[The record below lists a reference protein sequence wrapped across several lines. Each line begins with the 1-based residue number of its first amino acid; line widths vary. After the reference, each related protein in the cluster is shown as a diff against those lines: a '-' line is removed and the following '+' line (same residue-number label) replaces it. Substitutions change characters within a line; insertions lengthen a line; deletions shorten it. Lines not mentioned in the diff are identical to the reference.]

1 MAVVALQFQR
11 KERRRMVDCVAFLVE
26 KVHTEVVFDREG
38 PLSPLV
44 LRRFHVYRPVDEV
57 VVPEGI
63 DPDWG
68 LADMVSEVCAEQR
81 EMIGVVLKKDKGVWK
96 EQTSARIE
104 LWPQHPDVPERRY
117 DPSPEG
123 KAAIAEY
130 VRGRPQNRLRRNVFE
145 GEYQAVES
153 RVISLGLPPE
163 RCTYFQPP
171 APASAG
177 RTAQERR
184 EILVVQDE
192 DGELSVSLC
201 GFAKIPEEGKWFEV
215 FVPLSECFEEG
226 LGATD
231 ADILQHLSSVAA
243 RHAATRV
250 WWITKD
256 AQGWRQGLLAD
267 AVPRAPLVDMTP
279 KPAVLGVSMLALED
293 YLSWRSKSYATEIRL
308 LDASDDATVLRTFK
322 KGREAEEPVL
332 LTD

>member
-1 MAVVALQFQR
+1 
-11 KERRRMVDCVAFLVE
+11 MVDCVVFLVE
-26 KVHTEVVFDREG
+26 TVRADVVFEREG

-44 LRRFHVYRPVDEV
+44 LRRFHVYRPVAEV
-57 VVPEGI
+57 VVPDKI

-68 LADMVSEVCAEQR
+68 LADMVSDVCAEQR
-81 EMIGVVLKKDKGVWK
+81 EIVGVVLKKEKGVWK

-104 LWPQHPDVPERRY
+104 LWGHGPDVPERKY

-123 KAAIAEY
+123 KAAVEDY
-130 VRGRPQNRLRRNVFE
+130 VRGRQQNRLRRNVFE
-145 GEYQAVES
+145 GEYQATET

-201 GFAKIPEEGKWFEV
+201 GFARIPEEGKWFEV
-215 FVPLSECFEEG
+215 FVPLDESTEEG

-231 ADILQHLSSVAA
+231 ADILQRLSSTAA

-250 WWITKD
+250 WWVTKD
-256 AQGWRQGLLAD
+256 AQGWRQGMVAD
-267 AVPRAPLVDMTP
+267 AVARGPVVDMTP

-293 YLSWRSKSYATEIRL
+293 YLSWRSKAYATEIRL

-322 KGREAEEPVL
+322 KGRETEEPVP